1 MTTKLEQCCVEDLA
15 LGMYVEQLDRPW
27 TDTPL
32 PFQGFYIRS
41 PAELQ
46 QLRDCCDYVYV
57 DSGKRNSKHQ
67 YEKLRAA
74 ATKKSFISE
83 CLDLNRQLPPPPVSV
98 PRPTTSLGRRL
109 SSLKRRVFGKA
120 GTSTLKRVVE
130 KSSEDTQRLQALLQE
145 SVRKAERTHHKAQQ
159 VMTKV
164 FEDCRAGGGLDINSI
179 EQVVTPVID
188 SVLDTPDAMAC
199 VVRMRAKDQYTY
211 NHALAT
217 SVWAVVFG
225 KFLGFDIDN
234 LRTLGLGGLVL
245 DIGKTRIADALL
257 NKSEALSADELQE
270 IRRHVDYGLEI
281 LAETP
286 SVDPRV
292 VKMLETH
299 HERYDGSGYP
309 NGLQEDDIPV
319 FGRIAGIVDSYDAM
333 TSLRPYAPA
342 RSTYHAM
349 RHLLDQSD
357 ILFQSEMIE
366 RFIQV
371 VGIFPTATLVEMNTG
386 EVGIVVE
393 QNHIRR
399 LRPKIMMVLDTDK
412 KMLSDFPIVDLAETP
427 AEQDAVEGS
436 KWIVRGLETGS
447 YGIDP
452 TEYYL

>member
-1 MTTKLEQCCVEDLA
+1 MSAKLQMCSVDDLV

-41 PAELQ
+41 MAELQ
-46 QLRDCCDYVYV
+46 QLRDCCEYVYV
-57 DSGKRNSKHQ
+57 DSGKRESNRH
-67 YEKLRAA
+67 YDTLRIT
-74 ATKKSFISE
+74 ATKKSFIAE
-83 CLDLNRQLPPPPVSV
+83 CLDQNRELPPT
-98 PRPTTSLGRRL
+98 PTLVTTPAPSIAKRVTSLSTRL
-109 SSLKRRVFGKA
+109 VQKVRASA
-120 GTSTLKRVVE
+120 LKRVIA
-130 KSSEDTQRLQALLQE
+130 DPGPATPTPQARLQQ
-145 SVRKAERTHHKAQQ
+145 SVGQAKQTHENAKA
-159 VMTKV
+159 VITKV
-164 FEDCRAGGGLDINSI
+164 FDDCRAGGGLNIDAIA
-179 EQVVTPVID
+179 QVVPPVID
-188 SVLDTPDAMAC
+188 SVLDSPDAMAC

-217 SVWAVVFG
+217 SVWSVVFG
-225 KFLGFDIDN
+225 KFLGFDLDN
-234 LRTLGLGGLVL
+234 LRVLGLGGLLL
-245 DIGKTRIADALL
+245 DIGKTRIADELL
-257 NKSEALSADELQE
+257 NKREPLTAEELAE
-270 IRRHVDYGLEI
+270 IRRHLDYGLEI
-281 LAETP
+281 LNETP

-292 VKMLETH
+292 LQMVETH

-309 NGLQEDDIPV
+309 NGLRRDEIPV
-319 FGRIAGIVDSYDAM
+319 LGRIAGIVDSYDAM

-357 ILFQSEMIE
+357 VLFQSEMIE

-399 LRPKIMMVLDTDK
+399 LRPKIMMLLDADK
-412 KMLSDFPIVDLAETP
+412 KFLAEFPIIDLAELP
-427 AEQDAVEGS
+427 AEQDNKEAS
-436 KWIVRGLETGS
+436 IWIVRGLETGS

-452 TEYYL
+452 AEYYL